1 MRTQGL
7 DNRLNAAA
15 ARKQMSDHA
24 GFPPACDELGL
35 GAEACVAQLVCLAY
49 ANRTLESVMLLR
61 VPIVATPCED
71 ASAHCGQWAKIGEC
85 KANPGFMRESCARAC
100 GECKAGTVLTPEDL
114 GRAAWWAAADAN
126 ATKPGGIRLIKAL
139 KCKYDNYGYVLVDG
153 MVERVTGRPLWRHA
167 LELIAAPLGMRDML
181 RCAKPPPRR
190 GGAAAAG
197 DGAAAEV
204 EAARAGCYALPPFR
218 RRRSHRQWQET
229 AGGPTSPRGAAT
241 RSSARRATSR
251 CFWRCSPTVAAEA
264 TLECCGNRT
273 CGCS

>member
-1 MRTQGL
+1 MRTRGL
-7 DNRLNAAA
+7 DNRLNAAWQ

-35 GAEACVAQLVCLAY
+35 GAEACVARLVCPAY
-49 ANRTLESVMLLR
+49 ANRTLESAALPEALR

-126 ATKPGGIRLIKAL
+126 ATKQGGIRLMKAL

-153 MVERVTGRPLWRHA
+153 IVERVTGRPVWRPH
-167 LELIAAPLGMRDML
+167 
-181 RCAKPPPRR
+181 
-190 GGAAAAG
+190 
-197 DGAAAEV
+197 
-204 EAARAGCYALPPFR
+204 
-218 RRRSHRQWQET
+218 
-229 AGGPTSPRGAAT
+229 
-241 RSSARRATSR
+241 SS
-251 CFWRCSPTVAAEA
+251 
-264 TLECCGNRT
+264 
-273 CGCS
+273 